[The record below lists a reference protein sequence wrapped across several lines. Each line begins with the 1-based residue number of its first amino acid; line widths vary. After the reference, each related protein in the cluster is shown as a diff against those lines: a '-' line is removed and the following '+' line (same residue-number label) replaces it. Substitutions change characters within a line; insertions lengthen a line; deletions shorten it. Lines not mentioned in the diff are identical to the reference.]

1 VVIYWDAE
9 PTTVMSLLQPVG
21 DLRDCDVGE
30 HAKPHPVQILVVYHL
45 FVAREADLD
54 WILPVGSSPGW
65 NSPTFYWNNSPKYQG
80 CEHLVPHN
88 NGKFELWQGLVN
100 VPFWGFWTSPSN
112 ICWKLYPQYLGDIQ
126 LGHLPTPDIE
136 SYAFMYAAY
145 ICILCMRVCRY
156 SLHMYDAGQC
166 RSWTSAV
173 IWVNS
178 S

>member
-1 VVIYWDAE
+1 MRIFPIY
-9 PTTVMSLLQPVG
+9 PF
-21 DLRDCDVGE
+21 
-30 HAKPHPVQILVVYHL
+30 LVRGFPRVSPK
-45 FVAREADLD
+45 FR
-54 WILPVGSSPGW
+54 GSPGRRKVEK
-65 NSPTFYWNNSPKYQG
+65 FYTAPGQELTREDLKGATDPWKLNPGHPGRY
-80 CEHLVPHN
+80 CEDQESICMLHI
-88 NGKFELWQGLVN
+88 QGLVN